1 MKYRVQCATQNCIE
15 LSRYMH
21 EYIREQRLKFIDF
34 MSDCGAAVFL
44 VLISCIPETT

>member
-1 MKYRVQCATQNCIE
+1 MKYIVQCATQNCIE
-15 LSRYMH
+15 LPR
-21 EYIREQRLKFIDF
+21 YIREQRLKFIDF